1 MYTVQD
7 CEKVYGVV
15 NTLEEALDLAI
26 EYNAEIFDAN
36 GELVEVAPF

>member
-15 NTLEEALDLAI
+15 DTLEEALELA
-26 EYNAEIFDAN
+26 EKYNAEVFDAN
-36 GELVEVAPF
+36 GDLVEVAPF

>member
-15 NTLEEALDLAI
+15 DSLEEALALAKK
-26 EYNAEIFDAN
+26 YNAEIFDAN
-36 GELVEVAPF
+36 GELVEIATR